1 MMGTRTEHTLKR
13 RQGSKISAVQEARSA
28 SQKQQANNNAIPIWE
43 WMVAAVGFVLVA
55 GVIGV
60 LLYEALSGNRLPPDV
75 KLSVVSVVQT
85 GNGYLVRITAVNE
98 GGMTAEGVIVEA
110 EIRSG
115 TEPVERSRTTI
126 DFLPPRSA
134 KRAGLFFTR
143 DPRQFELQVRSL
155 GYEEP

>member
-1 MMGTRTEHTLKR
+1 MATRTEHTLKR
-13 RQGSKISAVQEARSA
+13 RQGSKISAVEEARSG
-28 SQKQQANNNAIPIWE
+28 SQKHQANNAIPIWE
-43 WMVAAVGFVLVA
+43 WIVAAVGFVLVA
-55 GVIGV
+55 GVIGW

-126 DFLPPRSA
+126 DYLPPRSE